1 MSMVKI
7 VTNTPKKAPKPEQ
20 SKGIQDVKVPVGDLK
35 VMTARGMGAAKK
47 GGKFL
52 GV

>member
-1 MSMVKI
+1 MSAVKI
-7 VTNTPKKAPKPEQ
+7 VTNKPTKAPKAE
-20 SKGIQDVKVPVGDLK
+20 KTGEIKDVKVPVGPLK
-35 VMTARGMGAAKK
+35 VMSARGMGAAKK